1 MRPPTF
7 TMVTGFFSCL
17 VIICLIFPVAAIVA
31 PEVVSAPDQ
40 ATGTLH
46 IDGSPVGMEIMLDGR
61 VAGQVAD
68 SGVLV
73 IDNIPVGLHDVMA
86 SFPGYESQ
94 EVQVNVP
101 GGLAAEV
108 RIDLATQATGSIDIS
123 STPTNVQIFVDDL
136 YKGITPAVIEVPAGS
151 YIVLLRLSGYQDWSA
166 QVDVNGGET
175 TVLSGTLLPTSGG
188 PVPTASSGPSFMM
201 TLIIIVSG
209 CIFAALCCQKGR
221 R

>member
-1 MRPPTF
+1 
-7 TMVTGFFSCL
+7 
-17 VIICLIFPVAAIVA
+17 
-31 PEVVSAPDQ
+31 
-40 ATGTLH
+40 
-46 IDGSPVGMEIMLDGR
+46 MEIMLDGR

-175 TVLSGTLLPTSGG
+175 TVLSGTLLPTSGA

-201 TLIIIVSG
+201 TMLIIVSG

>member
-1 MRPPTF
+1 MRSPAF
-7 TMVTGFFSCL
+7 TMVTGFLSCL
-17 VIICLIFPVAAIVA
+17 VTICLIFPVAAIVA

-151 YIVLLRLSGYQDWSA
+151 YIVLLRLSGYQDWTGNASIL
-166 QVDVNGGET
+166 GGRSESVEA
-175 TVLSGTLLPTSGG
+175 VL
-188 PVPTASSGPSFMM
+188 VSSGSQPEPE
-201 TLIIIVSG
+201 IADEPVEPVK
-209 CIFAALCCQKGR
+209 Q
-221 R
+221 

>member
-7 TMVTGFFSCL
+7 TMVTEFFSCL

-101 GGLAAEV
+101 GGLTAEV

-123 STPTNVQIFVDDL
+123 STPTNVQIFVDDQ
-136 YKGITPAVIEVPAGS
+136 YKGITPAVIEVPAGT
-151 YIVLLRLSGYQDWSA
+151 YTVLLRLSGYQDWTSQA
-166 QVDVNGGET
+166 DVTGGKT